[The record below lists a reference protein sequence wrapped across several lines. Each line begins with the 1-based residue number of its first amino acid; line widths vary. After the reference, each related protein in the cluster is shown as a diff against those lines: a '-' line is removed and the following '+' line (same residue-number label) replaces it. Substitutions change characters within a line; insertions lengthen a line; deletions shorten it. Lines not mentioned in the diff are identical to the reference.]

1 MPKED
6 LPQRARCGPRGA
18 APVAVKNPTGG
29 PCSERMRSCDRDA
42 KGFTRSKDTS
52 FSLSLLYA
60 IPDGRPPGFTIVL
73 IRQTNPTSLRLRAL
87 NRRLITRP
95 DTKGI
100 GLDLDSTDE
109 RAPWKTLKRVSRWQR
124 ENQEN
129 GKGERMGGGNA
140 LKCQGAA
147 AMHLCQCGIHQ
158 AQLSPRK
165 RGGGNSKD
173 GFFNQIRTGG
183 HVKQFQQILYT
194 ETLG

>member
-1 MPKED
+1 MLKEG
-6 LPQRARCGPRGA
+6 LPQG
-18 APVAVKNPTGG
+18 VVDGG
-29 PCSERMRSCDRDA
+29 LPLLL
-42 KGFTRSKDTS
+42 RSKTPQVGRVVSECDLAIVMRRVLPVQKTPP
-52 FSLSLLYA
+52 SLSLLYA

-109 RAPWKTLKRVSRWQR
+109 RAPWKTLKRVSWWQR
-124 ENQEN
+124 DKRENE
-129 GKGERMGGGNA
+129 KGGWMGGGNA
-140 LKCQGAA
+140 LKCQWAA

-165 RGGGNSKD
+165 RVGGNSRMTSSTKSQLLVMLNS
-173 GFFNQIRTGG
+173 F
-183 HVKQFQQILYT
+183 KQILQS
-194 ETLG
+194 ETLS